1 MDEQFGTLTTGIV
14 VGEDHK
20 ERLDRAWREP
30 EFQRKPPYDLMRFFD
45 V

>member
-30 EFQRKPPYDLMRFFD
+30 EFQRTGISTKATL
-45 V
+45 